1 MKRLTTAVRDFK
13 KLPMETAREVMKRL
27 SYKVIDRTPIDTG
40 LLVNNWVPTKGKAST
55 RLIKTTD
62 KTRKKAKAKVR
73 KVVSE
78 LKPGQNYYLT
88 NNQPYSLIIE
98 MGRNEGPPAQG
109 SRQAPYGM
117 LRLTVAEF
125 QSIINQVVNGDKKLF
140 IEIE

>member
-1 MKRLTTAVRDFK
+1 MKKLTTAVRDFK

-40 LLVNNWVPTKGKAST
+40 LLVNSWIPTKGKPST
-55 RLIKTTD
+55 RVTKTTD
-62 KTRKKAKAKVR
+62 KTRKKAKARVR

-78 LKPGQNYYLT
+78 LKPGQNYYFA

-109 SRQAPYGM
+109 SRMAPYGM

-125 QSIINQVVNGDKKLF
+125 QSIINNVVKGDKKLF